1 MSKAVAALVVG
12 GVVVGAIVLIASTSK
27 AAPKPLPE
35 RQFGNATTV
44 SGRSGS
50 VWAVAPLMNPGPVAP
65 GVKVMGVFLA
75 QAPQGSTGSAKPGDL
90 ILLFAQQGTDIN
102 QRSLVNTISNS
113 APDVAAAKQDM
124 LGLA

>member
-1 MSKAVAALVVG
+1 
-12 GVVVGAIVLIASTSK
+12 
-27 AAPKPLPE
+27 
-35 RQFGNATTV
+35 
-44 SGRSGS
+44 
-50 VWAVAPLMNPGPVAP
+50 
-65 GVKVMGVFLA
+65 MGVFLA